1 MRTSLIPSVV
11 LILVTHAN
19 AASPILV
26 SKADPASAASLSAS
40 GPSQQPLISSNGQVI
55 VFNSAAPDLVAPSS
69 NRWIDDVF
77 VRDLAANTLTR
88 ISTRLDGTSGGNG
101 SSRVVQVSRNG
112 RFVLFISEASDLVAN
127 DTNEAPDVFL
137 HDRQTHTTQLIS
149 VAPDGVTPGNA
160 ASSNPSMSD
169 DASRIVFD
177 SFASNLVTNDSNS
190 ARDVFIRDLQTG
202 ITTRLSTNP
211 SGSDSLGGNSEAV
224 AISPD
229 GQRVAYLTTTTN
241 IVEPDTPRYQRLLIH
256 ELATHST
263 VAIPRPPGDVGST
276 VDIPLPQVTWSDN
289 SSRMMIEYTS
299 FRRLFSFQFG
309 TGANPSDTLQSAI
322 EGTRG
327 FGAWTLS
334 GNGTLGAHS
343 LSNLIH
349 LWDFKGPST
358 PWMVESPGNPPSPLR
373 GWAPQLDA
381 NASRLFFISD
391 SNDLDPQA
399 NDSRPRLYAA
409 NLATKQIR
417 SIAPLANAGHSA
429 PPRPFDVSD
438 DGSKVVFES
447 VATDVLPSDRN
458 GFPDIFLAD
467 LTSGTLTLISQRM
480 SIPTAS
486 TAIGQSRIEPRG
498 LSDDGRIALFS
509 STAADLVPGD
519 LNHAQDLF
527 AIDLDT
533 QALQLVSRSLD
544 GKGTGSHM
552 SYSGSLSGNGRYA
565 AFISTSTNLIPD
577 DPHGL
582 IPKLFLRDLVSQST
596 RLVSTN
602 AARLPTP
609 VFANDGS
616 ALVFVSTDTE
626 PKVNLYDPALNTQ
639 IELGI
644 AKSRG
649 GEEILQ
655 VSKTGSDIAYFAT
668 VSNGNGV
675 QLLNR
680 ATGASRSLVIGS
692 FPQSGVFQLS
702 ADGQSILYSG
712 KTGLSPATQILQG
725 IPGKPPKILS
735 VAPDGTTPARGEC
748 LEPALDET
756 GRYLVFTSIATNLVQ
771 GTSPFISQV
780 FVRDLQTG
788 TTRLVSLASDGR
800 SPGNQSS
807 RSPTISANGR
817 HVLFWS
823 RATNLIDDDTNGSG
837 DFFVRDL
844 YTGTTQIIGRTAT
857 LAAEAKPSSAWLSRD
872 GGRVVFNTF
881 EDAFGALDLNRS
893 SDVYAYRL
901 EPDVDADGMD
911 DVWEAEFG
919 IGASL
924 EPDDDTDQDG
934 ISNRDEFIANT
945 SPSDP
950 NSFTRIQAE
959 RASDGSVGFRWKGE
973 SNRGY
978 RIQSTL
984 SLSAPTWELENFA
997 ALGAG
1002 SLLQW
1007 SPPSDAA
1014 SARFYRLLIVH

>member
-1 MRTSLIPSVV
+1 
-11 LILVTHAN
+11 
-19 AASPILV
+19 
-26 SKADPASAASLSAS
+26 
-40 GPSQQPLISSNGQVI
+40 
-55 VFNSAAPDLVAPSS
+55 
-69 NRWIDDVF
+69 
-77 VRDLAANTLTR
+77 
-88 ISTRLDGTSGGNG
+88 
-101 SSRVVQVSRNG
+101 
-112 RFVLFISEASDLVAN
+112 
-127 DTNEAPDVFL
+127 
-137 HDRQTHTTQLIS
+137 
-149 VAPDGVTPGNA
+149 
-160 ASSNPSMSD
+160 
-169 DASRIVFD
+169 
-177 SFASNLVTNDSNS
+177 
-190 ARDVFIRDLQTG
+190 
-202 ITTRLSTNP
+202 
-211 SGSDSLGGNSEAV
+211 
-224 AISPD
+224 
-229 GQRVAYLTTTTN
+229 
-241 IVEPDTPRYQRLLIH
+241 
-256 ELATHST
+256 
-263 VAIPRPPGDVGST
+263 
-276 VDIPLPQVTWSDN
+276 
-289 SSRMMIEYTS
+289 
-299 FRRLFSFQFG
+299 
-309 TGANPSDTLQSAI
+309 
-322 EGTRG
+322 
-327 FGAWTLS
+327 
-334 GNGTLGAHS
+334 
-343 LSNLIH
+343 
-349 LWDFKGPST
+349 
-358 PWMVESPGNPPSPLR
+358 
-373 GWAPQLDA
+373 
-381 NASRLFFISD
+381 
-391 SNDLDPQA
+391 
-399 NDSRPRLYAA
+399 
-409 NLATKQIR
+409 
-417 SIAPLANAGHSA
+417 
-429 PPRPFDVSD
+429 
-438 DGSKVVFES
+438 
-447 VATDVLPSDRN
+447 
-458 GFPDIFLAD
+458 
-467 LTSGTLTLISQRM
+467 
-480 SIPTAS
+480 
-486 TAIGQSRIEPRG
+486 
-498 LSDDGRIALFS
+498 
-509 STAADLVPGD
+509 
-519 LNHAQDLF
+519 
-527 AIDLDT
+527 
-533 QALQLVSRSLD
+533 
-544 GKGTGSHM
+544 M